1 MINSVDFSSCK
12 ATFIHV
18 IFNDT
23 WIFSADYKK
32 NTQIPNFMKIPPMV
46 FELFYAGWQ
55 ADEAN
60 SRFSHICD

>member
-46 FELFYAGWQ
+46 FELFYAG
-55 ADEAN
+55 
-60 SRFSHICD
+60 